1 MAQIPDNIAKIN
13 DIYTEQIWGSSFA
26 SFTVGKLEVDQ
37 YLEKTLWPAFV
48 NNDESNHNQL
58 LMSIV
63 ALVNQKYREGVE
75 IWETFKNH
83 SEKFSTFLAQ
93 TTRLMLSNYVS
104 GQEKIALLI
113 FFIRCFNSI
122 EIELIRQEIQK
133 YISMPIWSCLSAAR
147 LELEFK
153 KVPKFKKFWKKLQ
166 KNDQNLSAEQL
177 EQVQFER
184 TFLYNLIFDFF
195 KCLNQIPALDVKT
208 KLNGEEMEL
217 VHYCERF
224 LEFLIDIESL
234 LPTRR
239 FFNALL
245 DDLHVITIAR
255 LSAINKRP
263 IEGNCLF
270 ELIDN

>member
-1 MAQIPDNIAKIN
+1 MAQIPETIAKIN
-13 DIYTEQIWGSSFA
+13 DTYTEQILGSSF
-26 SFTVGKLEVDQ
+26 SSSTVGKLEVGQ

-48 NNDESNHNQL
+48 NNDEEQYNQL
-58 LMSIV
+58 IMSIV
-63 ALVNQKYREGVE
+63 AVINQKFREGVE
-75 IWETFKNH
+75 IWETFKNNN
-83 SEKFSTFLAQ
+83 SEKISHFISQ
-93 TTRLMLSNYVS
+93 TTRLMLSDCVS
-104 GQEKIALLI
+104 ISEKTALLV
-113 FFIRCFNSI
+113 FFIHCFNSI

-153 KVPKFKKFWKKLQ
+153 KVPKLKKFWKKLQ
-166 KNDQNLSAEQL
+166 KNDQNLSEKQL

-184 TFLYNLIFDFF
+184 SFLYNLIFDFF
-195 KCLNQIPALDVKT
+195 KCLNQIPRLDVKP
-208 KLNGEEMEL
+208 KLNAKEMEL

-255 LSAINKRP
+255 LSAIKKRP
-263 IEGNCLF
+263 IEGKCVMN
-270 ELIDN
+270 